1 MCTILK
7 NWEGK
12 QMHGFLE
19 KMFKATGHSPGG
31 AEKGRESSVPLP
43 ALTTIYAVSI
53 KMSLDERKSLPKPK
67 VTILSI
73 KLPHHKTLQ
82 FPFAHKGNFD

>member
-1 MCTILK
+1 MCTVLK

-19 KMFKATGHSPGG
+19 MFRPIGHSFGG
-31 AEKGRESSVPLP
+31 AEKGSESSVPLP
-43 ALTTIYAVSI
+43 ALTTIYAASI
-53 KMSLDERKSLPKPK
+53 KMSLDERKSFPKTK

-73 KLPHHKTLQ
+73 KLCHATNLAI
-82 FPFAHKGNFD
+82 PFCMQT

>member
-12 QMHGFLE
+12 QTYGALE
-19 KMFKATGHSPGG
+19 KIFTARGHPPGG
-31 AEKGRESSVPLP
+31 AEKGRESSAPLP
-43 ALTTIYAVSI
+43 ALTTIHSASI
-53 KMSLDERKSLPKPK
+53 KMSLDERKSVPKPK

-73 KLPHHKTLQ
+73 KLCPTTNRAI
-82 FPFAHKGNFD
+82 PFCTQSYF